1 MFAKNDE
8 EKRNVLWRT
17 TMTVSSVLIVLIG
30 VFFIVRMFTAN
41 PLEGTWVSED
51 SDLILTINRKD
62 TALVQWPEK
71 FDESETA
78 VKVNYTIDME
88 MKTFTLKSSREA
100 VEEAVEKSDGVLTE
114 VMVVSAMESLE
125 ATYDYNMEQ
134 NQLTLTD
141 REYGNQLVFNKE

>member
-8 EKRNVLWRT
+8 EKRNVLWRST
-17 TMTVSSVLIVLIG
+17 ISVSSILIILIG
-30 VFFIVRMFTAN
+30 VFFVIRLFTAN

-51 SDLILTINRKD
+51 SDLTLKINRKD
-62 TALVQWPEK
+62 TVEVQWPER
-71 FDESETA
+71 FADSDA
-78 VKVNYTIDME
+78 GVRVNYSIDKE
-88 MKTFTLKSSREA
+88 MKTFTLRSSREA
-100 VEEAVEKSDGVLTE
+100 VEEAVEQSEGVLTE

-141 REYGNQLVFNKE
+141 REYGDQLVFDKK